1 MLISGDFMK
10 NFFSELWA
18 GIVGFFMNC
27 GTHLACIGL
36 TFVVTAAIL
45 IPTFNTQNDKLDTL
59 EELINYRFVE
69 EPDISAMHDAA
80 AEAMVNAMGDR
91 WSYYMTAE
99 EFESYQKSM
108 KSEYVGIGVTIQTQE
123 DESGFYVVKVA
134 ENGPADQ
141 AGIQVGD
148 IIVGADEQY
157 VAQVGLDTVSGLI
170 AGEKGSQVQIHLLR
184 GEESMTVTVTRDT
197 VLMQTAA
204 GAMLEDKIGLVT
216 IFGFES
222 RSASDTIAVIK
233 DLQQQGAEKL
243 IFDVRN
249 NPGGYASEMVSLLD
263 YLLPEGAV
271 FRTESSFGNTAVEES
286 DAACLEMPM
295 AVLVNAQSY
304 SAAELFA
311 AALQEYEWAT
321 VVGQQTFGKG
331 YYQSTFELGDG
342 SAVTLSI
349 GKYYTPKGKSLIGV
363 GVTPDIVKEVD
374 DETAAL
380 IYANQLDPMEDPQ
393 ILAAIDALKSGN

>member
-1 MLISGDFMK
+1 MK

-18 GIVGFFMNC
+18 GIVGFFMNF

-45 IPTFNTQNDKLDTL
+45 IPTFNQQNDKLDTL
-59 EELINYRFVE
+59 EDLINYRFVE
-69 EPDISAMHDAA
+69 NPDISAMHDAA

-123 DESGFYVVKVA
+123 DESGFCVVKVA

-141 AGIQVGD
+141 AGIQIGD

-170 AGEKGSQVQIHLLR
+170 AGEKGTVVQIHLLR
-184 GEESMTVTVTRDT
+184 GDESMTVSVTRDT
-197 VLMQTAA
+197 VLMQTAS

-249 NPGGYASEMVSLLD
+249 NPGGYASEMVSLLN
-263 YLLPEGAV
+263 YLLPAGPV
-271 FRTESSFGNTAVEES
+271 FRTESSFGETVVEES

-321 VVGQQTFGKG
+321 IVGQQTFGKG

-349 GKYYTPKGKSLIGV
+349 GKYFTPEGKSLIGV

-380 IYANQLDPMEDPQ
+380 IYARELDPTEDPQ
-393 ILAAIDALKSGN
+393 ILAAIEALKSGN